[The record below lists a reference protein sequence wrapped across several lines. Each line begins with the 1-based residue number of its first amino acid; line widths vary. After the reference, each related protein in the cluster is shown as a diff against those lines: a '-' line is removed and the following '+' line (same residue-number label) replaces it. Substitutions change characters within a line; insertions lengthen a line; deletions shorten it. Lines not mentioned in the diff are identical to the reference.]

1 MEYFKTL
8 LSSIRKNIIII
19 ILILFFTGVCA
30 LLLFNIS
37 SQNET
42 KNQHEAELKVKQ
54 QQLEELRIQFEEYK
68 SQDDGTNKYKENKAF
83 EQGYSYPNEIRI
95 IDKNK

>member
-1 MEYFKTL
+1 MEYLKTFF
-8 LSSIRKNIIII
+8 SSVKKNLIII
-19 ILILFFTGVCA
+19 ILILFFSGVCT

-42 KNQHEAELKVKQ
+42 KNQHEAELNVKQ

-68 SQDDGTNKYKENKAF
+68 NQDDGTNKYKENRAF
-83 EQGYSYPNEIRI
+83 EQGYSYPNEIRL